1 MGETTMNILAEIT
14 SFEDLKEY
22 LPFIIPLA
30 VLQLGLMIAA
40 LVSIFKHKTYKT
52 GNRAVWVIVTLL
64 VSMIGPIL
72 YFVLGKEED

>member
-52 GNRAVWVIVTLL
+52 GNRAVWVIVTLF

>member
-1 MGETTMNILAEIT
+1 MNILAEIT

-30 VLQLGLMIAA
+30 ALQLGLMIAA
-40 LVSIFKHKTYKT
+40 LVSIFKHKEYKT
-52 GNRAVWVIVTLL
+52 GNRALWVVITLL

>member
-1 MGETTMNILAEIT
+1 MNILAEIT

-30 VLQLGLMIAA
+30 ALQLGLMIAA
-40 LVSIFKHKTYKT
+40 LVSIFKHKEYKT
-52 GNRAVWVIVTLL
+52 GNRALWVVITLL
-64 VSMIGPIL
+64 VSIIGPIL

>member
-1 MGETTMNILAEIT
+1 MNILAEIT

-40 LVSIFKHKTYKT
+40 LVSIFKHKEYKT
-52 GNRAVWVIVTLL
+52 GNRALWVVITLL
-64 VSMIGPIL
+64 VSIVGPIL

>member
-40 LVSIFKHKTYKT
+40 LVSIFKHKEYKT
-52 GNRAVWVIVTLL
+52 GNRALWVVITLL
-64 VSMIGPIL
+64 VSMVGPIL

>member
-1 MGETTMNILAEIT
+1 MNILAEIT

-30 VLQLGLMIAA
+30 ALQLGLMIAA
-40 LVSIFKHKTYKT
+40 LVSIFKHKEYKT
-52 GNRAVWVIVTLL
+52 GNRALWVVITLL
-64 VSMIGPIL
+64 VSIVGPIL

>member
-1 MGETTMNILAEIT
+1 MNILAEIT

-40 LVSIFKHKTYKT
+40 LVSIFKHKEYKT
-52 GNRAVWVIVTLL
+52 GNRALWVVITLL
-64 VSMIGPIL
+64 VSMVGPIL

>member
-30 VLQLGLMIAA
+30 ALQLGLMIAA
-40 LVSIFKHKTYKT
+40 LVSIFKHKEYKT
-52 GNRAVWVIVTLL
+52 GNRALWVVITLL

>member
-40 LVSIFKHKTYKT
+40 LVSIFRHKEYKT
-52 GNRAVWVIVTLL
+52 GNRALWVVITLL
-64 VSMIGPIL
+64 VSIVGPIL

>member
-1 MGETTMNILAEIT
+1 MNILAEIT

-30 VLQLGLMIAA
+30 ALQLGLMIAA
-40 LVSIFKHKTYKT
+40 LVSIFRHKEYKT
-52 GNRAVWVIVTLL
+52 GNRALWVVITLL
-64 VSMIGPIL
+64 VSMVGPIL

>member
-1 MGETTMNILAEIT
+1 MNILAEIT

-30 VLQLGLMIAA
+30 ALQLGLMIAA

-52 GNRAVWVIVTLL
+52 GNRAVWAVITLL
-64 VSMIGPIL
+64 VSMVGPIL

>member
-1 MGETTMNILAEIT
+1 MNVLAEIT

-30 VLQLGLMIAA
+30 ALQLGLMIAA
-40 LVSIFKHKTYKT
+40 LVSIFKHKEYKT
-52 GNRAVWVIVTLL
+52 GNRALWVVITLL
-64 VSMIGPIL
+64 VSMVGPIL

>member
-1 MGETTMNILAEIT
+1 MNILAEIT
-14 SFEDLKEY
+14 SIEDLKEY

>member
-1 MGETTMNILAEIT
+1 MNILAEIT

-30 VLQLGLMIAA
+30 ALQLGLMIAA
-40 LVSIFKHKTYKT
+40 LVSIFKHKEYKT
-52 GNRAVWVIVTLL
+52 GNRALWVVITLL
-64 VSMIGPIL
+64 VSMVGPIL

>member
-1 MGETTMNILAEIT
+1 MNILAEIT

-40 LVSIFKHKTYKT
+40 LVSIFRHKEYKT
-52 GNRAVWVIVTLL
+52 GNRALWVVITLL
-64 VSMIGPIL
+64 VSIVGPIL

>member
-1 MGETTMNILAEIT
+1 MNVLAEIT

-30 VLQLGLMIAA
+30 ALQLGLMIAA
-40 LVSIFKHKTYKT
+40 LVSIFKHKEYKT
-52 GNRAVWVIVTLL
+52 GNRALWVVITLL
-64 VSMIGPIL
+64 VSIVGPIL